1 MTGRWVGEFSALIY
15 TTRFAA
21 RATALLILKIRMRL
35 SGLKLAGF
43 KSFVDPTQLPLP
55 TNLTGVVGPN
65 GCGKSNIIDAVR
77 WVLGETSG
85 KQLRTQDSDDVIFNG
100 SKTRKQ
106 VGRASVEL
114 QFDNSDGQIGGAYAA
129 YTDIAVRRELTR
141 DGNSQYFLNGRKCLK
156 RDVTDLFL
164 GTGLGGKNQY
174 AIIEQ
179 GMVSR
184 MIEARPEE
192 LRTWLEEAAGIS
204 KYKDRRKETESR
216 IRQTRENLSRL
227 NDMRSELIARLEVLR
242 KQAANAEKYKEF
254 KQQERTLKA
263 EVLALRERG
272 LDADA
277 QSHEAQIKELEQA
290 LEQARANVA
299 AASQGREGA
308 EGRRREA
315 QQALSLE
322 QGKVFEAEGNASRLE
337 QELGHAKQLRALK
350 QREIEQLDRTL
361 VDLDR
366 RREQDQARLEQ
377 ALEEVKNLESQIESA
392 QRDHQEAKANL
403 ERSEEAAQAE
413 QTRWDEFSTASE
425 QPLFDTEG
433 ERVRVQSLER
443 AQFQLEE
450 RHKRLAAE
458 SAGLD
463 AGPIQSSL
471 FEADADL
478 KRLDSE
484 LAEDQGTL
492 ETIDRD
498 LTGLREQR
506 AALDGGLH
514 ESRQQFQSAK
524 GRLSSLETLQ
534 QAALRQDDAELAN
547 WMRQRDLQ
555 GKPRLAQHLNV
566 EAGWEAAVEHVLEGL
581 LQAPLVED
589 AARFQ
594 SQQEWPKAG
603 VVLLDA
609 RNAQAE
615 VAQDSLAAQVRGPIA
630 VSDFLATVYC
640 ANNAQEA
647 AQRVAT
653 LRAGE
658 SVVTQDGVWRGRD
671 WIRAPRTDAAQS
683 GVIAREQLIQQ
694 LKAQV
699 EELTSAISKREVELE
714 DVRARQQQAETQRR
728 EVAARFDQARS
739 RQAQRLAFR
748 QAQAVRLEQTQSRI
762 ADLVKDIEALKV
774 QRDQQAQ
781 ELAASREKLSNLETV
796 AQRLRDERVQ
806 HQQSLVR
813 SRDAVT
819 RNRALLTQAAQNEN
833 QVQIQLAAKKS
844 HAEALNQSTQ
854 EAQISREKLVAD
866 RAARAEEASELDA
879 PLEQQQAEAEAARA
893 SVESVKGL
901 LNAARIAVEAAEQ
914 AVGKGA
920 LAFGEAETAKDAAQE
935 RLQQARIEFENMRAR
950 RESVQEQLE
959 QACLEGSFE
968 RDAVFAALPE
978 EASAQ
983 EWEEKIASMA
993 RRIDRLGAIN
1003 LAAIQ
1008 ELEEAEERE
1017 KYLGEQYDDLTGA
1030 LDTLEDAIHKI
1041 DTETKERFK
1050 ETFDRVNGT
1059 FKDRFPKLFGGGEA
1073 YLELTGDDLLNTGVR
1088 VMARPPG
1095 KRNSSIQLL
1104 SGGEKAMTA
1113 VALLLGL
1120 FELNPAPFCLM
1131 DEVDAPLDD
1140 ANVAR
1145 YCEVVREMSENVQF
1159 IIITHNKLTMELAGQ
1174 LHGVTMQEPGVSRLV
1189 SVDVQQAVELTGK
1202 SDPGVASEM
1211 QTEPTT

>member
-1 MTGRWVGEFSALIY
+1 
-15 TTRFAA
+15 
-21 RATALLILKIRMRL
+21 MRL
-35 SGLKLAGF
+35 SGIKLAGF

-114 QFDNSDGQIGGAYAA
+114 MFDNSDGQIGGAYAA

-141 DGNSQYFLNGRKCLK
+141 DGNSQYFLNNRKCLK

-227 NDMRSELIARLEVLR
+227 NDMRSELIARLDVLR

-254 KQQERTLKA
+254 KGQERILKA
-263 EVLALRERG
+263 EIIALRERA
-272 LDADA
+272 LEAD
-277 QSHEAQIKELEQA
+277 SKTHEAQIQQLEQA

-322 QGKVFEAEGNASRLE
+322 QGKVFESEGTANRLE
-337 QELGHAKQLRALK
+337 QELGHARQLRALK

-361 VDLDR
+361 LELDR
-366 RREQDQARLEQ
+366 RREQDMAKLQQ
-377 ALEEVKNLESQIESA
+377 ALEEVKVLESQTETA
-392 QRDHQEAKANL
+392 QREHEEAKSNL
-403 ERSEEAAQAE
+403 AVSEETSQTE
-413 QTRWDEFSTASE
+413 QTRWDDFRTSSE

-450 RHKRLAAE
+450 RYKRLSAE

-463 AGPIQSSL
+463 IAPIQSSL
-471 FEADADL
+471 FDADADL
-478 KRLDSE
+478 KRLDSD
-484 LAEDQGTL
+484 LADDQARL
-492 ETIDRD
+492 ETLDRD
-498 LTGLREQR
+498 LSTLREQR

-514 ESRQQFQSAK
+514 ESRQQYQSAR

-534 QAALRQDDAELAN
+534 QAALKQDDVELAS
-547 WMRQRDLQ
+547 WMRQRTMQD
-555 GKPRLAQHLNV
+555 KPRLAQHLKV
-566 EAGWEAAVEHVLEGL
+566 DSGWEAAVEHVLAGL
-581 LQAPLVED
+581 LQAPLLD
-589 AARFQ
+589 DQALA
-594 SQQEWPKAG
+594 QQNWPKAG
-603 VVLLDA
+603 VVLLDGRTGA
-609 RNAQAE
+609 FSAPE
-615 VAQDSLAAQVRGPIA
+615 DTLAARVDGPLA
-630 VSDFLATVYC
+630 VHDFLSTVYC
-640 ANNAQEA
+640 ADDASAARAKLAQ
-647 AQRVAT
+647 
-653 LRAGE
+653 LGAGK
-658 SVVTQDGVWRGRD
+658 SVVTPDGVWRGQG
-671 WIRAPRTDAAQS
+671 WVRAPRTDAEQS
-683 GVIAREQLIQQ
+683 GVIAREQLIGQ
-694 LKAQV
+694 LKKQV
-699 EELTSAISKREVELE
+699 EELSRNIESREAELAEVRSK
-714 DVRARQQQAETQRR
+714 QQAAETERR
-728 EVAARFDQARS
+728 EVGTRFDQARG
-739 RQAQRLAFR
+739 RQAQRMAFR
-748 QAQAVRLEQTQSRI
+748 QAQAVRLEQTQTRI
-762 ADLVKDIEALKV
+762 EALVKDIEALKT

-781 ELAASREKLSNLETV
+781 ELSDSREKLSNLEAV
-796 AQRLRDERVQ
+796 AQRLREERVQ
-806 HQQSLVR
+806 FQQSLAR
-813 SRDAVT
+813 ARDAVT
-819 RNRALLTQAAQNEN
+819 RNRALLAQAAQKEN
-833 QVQIQLAAKKS
+833 QVQIQLATRRS
-844 HAEALNQSTQ
+844 HAEALNQSTHDAA
-854 EAQISREKLVAD
+854 ESREQLLAD
-866 RAARAEEASELDA
+866 RGGLIKEAEELDA
-879 PLEQQQAEAEAARA
+879 PLQQQQAEAESARA
-893 SVESVKGL
+893 AVETARAL
-901 LNAARIAVEAAEQ
+901 LKTVGMALEAAEQ

-920 LAFGEAETAKDAAQE
+920 LEFGEAEAAKDAAQE
-935 RLQQARIEFENMRAR
+935 KLQQARIEFENMRAR
-950 RESVQEQLE
+950 REGLREQLDE
-959 QACLEGSFE
+959 ACQAGSFE
-968 RDAVFAALPE
+968 REAVFAGLSE

-983 EWEEKIASMA
+983 EWEEKITALG

-1008 ELEEAEERE
+1008 ELEEAQARE
-1017 KYLGEQYDDLTGA
+1017 TYLGEQYDDLTGA
-1030 LDTLEDAIHKI
+1030 LDTLEEAIHKI

-1050 ETFDRVNGT
+1050 ETFERVNGT
-1059 FKDRFPKLFGGGEA
+1059 FKERFPKLFGGGEA

-1095 KRNSSIQLL
+1095 KRNSSIQML

-1145 YCEVVREMSENVQF
+1145 YCEVVREMSESVQF

-1174 LHGVTMQEPGVSRLV
+1174 LHGVTMQEAGVSRLV

-1202 SDPGVASEM
+1202 SDPGVAAEM
-1211 QTEPTT
+1211 QTEISTS